1 MYKSQVMYVVLC
13 VMQALLSQDSEK
25 DPSDASPSDHSSTV
39 TATTSTCG
47 STTTTSVE
55 AGEKSDS
62 DPGVESR
69 QSNDVIA
76 AGVVHSEC
84 PYSKVASP
92 KSNPSDPDS
101 NLSSPGT
108 RHKSDTSLSR
118 YYTCIFSVYKLHICF
133 LRRGT
138 GLGGTGRGHRSI
150 LSALGGG
157 GGGGGSLEGAPGEQE
172 TPRGEGSG
180 EKDPHTLSM
189 SNTGSGNSALS
200 GCVCCV
206 GVIHCMCTDLLV
218 SRVSPPSRTAG
229 TIFLYIMLCV
239 SDNLAPR
246 TNCVLHMRPA
256 RPGDCSCT
264 THKCNW
270 PYLFRSPSMH
280 SIQLVY
286 ISLMSTYTGQRE

>member
-118 YYTCIFSVYKLHICF
+118 YYTCIFSVYKLHFCF
-133 LRRGT
+133 SQERYGIRGNWAGSQEHT
-138 GLGGTGRGHRSI
+138 VSSGRG
-150 LSALGGG
+150 
-157 GGGGGSLEGAPGEQE
+157 
-172 TPRGEGSG
+172 RGRGREFGR
-180 EKDPHTLSM
+180 
-189 SNTGSGNSALS
+189 
-200 GCVCCV
+200 C
-206 GVIHCMCTDLLV
+206 
-218 SRVSPPSRTAG
+218 SRRTRDTKRG
-229 TIFLYIMLCV
+229 
-239 SDNLAPR
+239 R
-246 TNCVLHMRPA
+246 
-256 RPGDCSCT
+256 
-264 THKCNW
+264 
-270 PYLFRSPSMH
+270 FR
-280 SIQLVY
+280 
-286 ISLMSTYTGQRE
+286 R